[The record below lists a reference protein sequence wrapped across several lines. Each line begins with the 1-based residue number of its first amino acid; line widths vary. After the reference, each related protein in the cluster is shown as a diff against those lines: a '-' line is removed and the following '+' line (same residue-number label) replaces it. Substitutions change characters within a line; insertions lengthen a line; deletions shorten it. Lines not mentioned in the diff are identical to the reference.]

1 MRSAKF
7 LGMAF
12 LIGILVLTGCTRSP
26 APTKNSE
33 TGQATANTEAQA
45 SDITPLFSRIW
56 RVTKAPTPPPSG
68 SIYIFLPSGL
78 LLETSCVET
87 YRIAT
92 WSLEKDA
99 PRELRVVEDRQPAFT
114 ARIEELT
121 NTSLRL
127 QRRLARGNTRQRCLR
142 VGTNPA
148 VNPISGSPLVI
159 GHASVEDE
167 GNASRSARIA
177 LR

>member
-45 SDITPLFSRIW
+45 SDITPLFSRHLEGDEGSYAAAFREHLHFSPEWHAAGNIM
-56 RVTKAPTPPPSG
+56 RRNVPHRHVT
-68 SIYIFLPSGL
+68 
-78 LLETSCVET
+78 
-87 YRIAT
+87 
-92 WSLEKDA
+92 LEKDA
-99 PRELRVVEDRQPAFT
+99 LRELRVVEDRQPAFT

-127 QRRLARGNTRQRCLR
+127 QRRLARGNTAEELSL
-142 VGTNPA
+142 TA
-148 VNPISGSPLVI
+148 V
-159 GHASVEDE
+159 E
-167 GNASRSARIA
+167 GEFVCPDMPK
-177 LR
+177 

>member
-1 MRSAKF
+1 MCSAKF

-33 TGQATANTEAQA
+33 TGQATSNTEAQA

-68 SIYIFLPSGL
+68 SIYIFLTSGT

-87 YRIAT
+87 YRIT
-92 WSLEKDA
+92 MWSLEKDA
-99 PRELRVVEDRQPAFT
+99 PRELRVVEDRQLAFT

-127 QRRLARGNTRQRCLR
+127 QRRLARGNVRDELTLTAVEGEFVCPDMPKGEISVPRAQNPQR
-142 VGTNPA
+142 
-148 VNPISGSPLVI
+148 GSA
-159 GHASVEDE
+159 GWD
-167 GNASRSARIA
+167 
-177 LR
+177 